1 MSSNQT
7 ATHERLLAACREHGF
22 TITADE
28 RIGEPDAAVLLGL
41 SLGGL
46 RNMRML
52 GTGPAFYRRPAGGS
66 RVSYRI
72 ADIATWLE
80 DGREEW

>member
-1 MSSNQT
+1 MSNQN

-22 TITADE
+22 VVTADE

-41 SLGGL
+41 STGGL
-46 RNMRML
+46 RNMRTL
-52 GTGPAFYRRPAGGS
+52 GTSPPFYRRPAGGS

-72 ADIATWLE
+72 EDIATWLE
-80 DGREEW
+80 TGREDW

>member
-1 MSSNQT
+1 MSEAANT
-7 ATHERLLAACREHGF
+7 YERLLAACREHGF
-22 TITADE
+22 IVTADE

-46 RNMRML
+46 RNMRAL
-52 GTGPAFYRRPAGGS
+52 GTSPPFYRRPAGGS

-72 ADIATWLE
+72 VDIATWLE